1 MKYLYGPNGSRWK
14 QVRHIPHE
22 LDSQGIVYFR
32 QGDGYYRNSKG
43 TTYQMVERGGD
54 NWNGRLRAS
63 YNVYLQRKR
72 VKELGDKE

>member
-1 MKYLYGPNGSRWK
+1 MKYLYGPNGSRYVK
-14 QVRHIPHE
+14 VKYIPHE
-22 LDSQGIVYFR
+22 LDSKGIVYFK
-32 QGDGYYRNSKG
+32 QGDGYYRNDG
-43 TTYQMVERGGD
+43 NTTHMMVERGGD